1 MRTLSIISSNIRY
14 DEPDDGECCWENRRD
29 FLAKSLLDFTP
40 DIVATQEGKRP
51 QLQDFSDRL
60 TGMHCVD
67 SHREW
72 LDNLMYPCLF
82 YNPRTLTLRES
93 GDIWLS
99 TSPAEAGSVSF
110 GSLFPRLCTWARFD
124 NGILVV
130 NVHLD
135 NSDSDTRLRQGRV
148 LVEQV
153 RALRSDGESVVIL
166 GDFNESP
173 ACTVRRML
181 NDEWPGLVDPWQVLG
196 QAEESSHHNF
206 DDPIDYGSR
215 IDWIL
220 ATKALRI
227 ESIALDKARSDQ
239 GIYPSDHYPL
249 KARFTLRS
257 TD

>member
-14 DEPDDGECCWENRRD
+14 DEPDDGDCSWENRRD

-40 DIVATQEGKRP
+40 DIIATQEGKRP
-51 QLQDFSDRL
+51 QLQDVTDRVI
-60 TGMHCVD
+60 GMQCVD
-67 SHREW
+67 SHRAW

-99 TSPAEAGSVSF
+99 TSPNEAGSVSF
-110 GSLFPRLCTWARFD
+110 GSLFPRLSTWARFD
-124 NGILVV
+124 EGVLVV

-135 NSDSDTRLRQGRV
+135 NANSDTRLLQGRV
-148 LVEQV
+148 LVEQMLT
-153 RALRSDGESVVIL
+153 LRREGESVILL

-173 ACTVRRML
+173 LGPVRLML
-181 NDEWPGLVDPWQVLG
+181 NEQWPGLVDPWQQMG
-196 QAEESSHHNF
+196 HAEESSHHNF

-220 ATKALRI
+220 ATEALRI
-227 ESIALDKARSDQ
+227 ESIFLDKARSEH

-257 TD
+257 AG